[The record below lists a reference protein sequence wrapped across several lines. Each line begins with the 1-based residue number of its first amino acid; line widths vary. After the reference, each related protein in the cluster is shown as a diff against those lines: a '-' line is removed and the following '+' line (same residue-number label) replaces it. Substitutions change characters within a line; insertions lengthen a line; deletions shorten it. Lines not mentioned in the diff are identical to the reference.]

1 MNNLIHEEVR
11 FRVEY
16 KMSAR
21 KHLKTLKT
29 GFSENIFSDYF
40 WFVENF
46 EKVINEVN
54 KDFFRSK
61 IDLRFMGIAEEN
73 NMLFYGDEYF
83 VNKVNINQNL
93 SALIRV
99 SKEAI
104 GVLLEET
111 LGKAKKTFALEDLT
125 ELETRILSTY
135 CDYMYKKVSPAL
147 LQVDK
152 DQKTF
157 MTCSDCHLNFYLRIN
172 GKHAGKIILTIP
184 GYLIPEI
191 KRPEAEENF
200 SVSDFKNTIVTTTI
214 AVGRSKIT
222 LEDLKHIEL
231 GDILVLEN
239 SNINRLAIVYKGG
252 IKPFRVNPDPAMIVS
267 LDNGGKIMDDNKSS
281 NNNMWDSILVDIT
294 AVLDEIKLPLGELKQ
309 ISEGL
314 VLDIGS
320 VYDNKVNLRVED
332 QIVAS
337 GELVIINDR
346 YGVKIN
352 EVKKEKTPSLP
363 QRAEGENAAPEEQAQ
378 EGTEEKKGDEDFDYS
393 YFEVEDESI

>member
-1 MNNLIHEEVR
+1 MT
-11 FRVEY
+11 
-16 KMSAR
+16 AR

-46 EKVINEVN
+46 EKVINGVN
-54 KDFFRSK
+54 KDFFKSK
-61 IDLRFMGIAEEN
+61 IDLRFMGLAEEN

-104 GVLLEET
+104 DVLLEET
-111 LGKAKKTFALEDLT
+111 LGKTKKTFALEDLT

-135 CDYMYKKVSPAL
+135 CDYIYKKVSPAL

-157 MTCSDCHLNFYLRIN
+157 MTCPDCHLNFYLRIN
-172 GKHAGKIILTIP
+172 GKHAGKVILTIP
-184 GYLIPEI
+184 GYLIPPI
-191 KRPEAEENF
+191 KKPETKEFF
-200 SVSDFKNTIVTTTI
+200 SVSDFKNTIVTVTV

-222 LEDLKHIEL
+222 LEDLKHIEH
-231 GDILVLEN
+231 GDILVLEK
-239 SNINRLAIVYKGG
+239 SNINKLAIVYRGG

-281 NNNMWDSILVDIT
+281 NNNMWDSILVDIV
-294 AVLDEIKLPLGELKQ
+294 AELDEIKLPLGELKQ

-314 VLDIGS
+314 VIDIGS

-352 EVKKEKTPSLP
+352 EVKKEKSSSLP
-363 QRAEGENAAPEEQAQ
+363 QRTGENGAAPDEQAQ
-378 EGTEEKKGDEDFDYS
+378 EGNEEQKKGDEDFDYS